1 MTKKKLIEK
10 YERVLASREN
20 QIEDLSSEVGTVND
34 IFYSIQINIQYY
46 IMKNILFQNK
56 CMKKEEIIHNNLK
69 IKKFW

>member
-20 QIEDLSSEVGTVND
+20 QIEDLSSEIGTVSN

-46 IMKNILFQNK
+46 IMKIFFSKINLW
-56 CMKKEEIIHNNLK
+56 KK
-69 IKKFW
+69 KKLYTRI

>member
-20 QIEDLSSEVGTVND
+20 QIEDLSSEIGTVNYT
-34 IFYSIQINIQYY
+34 FYSIQINIQYY

-56 CMKKEEIIHNNLK
+56 FMKKEEIIHKKLK
-69 IKKFW
+69 IKKF